1 MAASKTFRDSS
12 SAENTDHNEIKKS
25 LSSDSVTFG
34 FEGRDFFFML
44 FCCFLISF
52 YSIISIITLPA
63 AGCYLMTVSDLL
75 LSTSYLLLST
85 SYFLLTDCFTIP
97 TITQITMVTRMS
109 TTVLPIGRSIFISFL

>member
-1 MAASKTFRDSS
+1 
-12 SAENTDHNEIKKS
+12 
-25 LSSDSVTFG
+25 
-34 FEGRDFFFML
+34 ML

-52 YSIISIITLPA
+52 YSIISIYYIYYNS
-63 AGCYLMTVSDLL
+63 AGDRLFSDDSLRSSADLL

-85 SYFLLTDCFTIP
+85 SYFLLTDCFAIP